1 MDKITVTKMVEE
13 HLEKLSISYTKDPG
27 YDYLKQI
34 CSNYKLT
41 NIDGFLKSDIYE
53 VFKGYFYLE
62 QLRQIPISDVCK
74 IIDCYRVMLDG
85 LDYDT
90 IDTFRTLFDVVEEN
104 DLEDISIEFLENK
117 VLFREKLLYKKLI
130 NATSMGFASSL
141 AMIKENYSS
150 ILPQMIKCLKLLKEY
165 PASTELFY
173 YLDIYHNVLNEV
185 DGAKFGEHAVKE
197 LTGKVNKKYTQE
209 VIKNSKYVKAMLG
222 LIKNI
227 PEFVHDEEQNEKRA
241 KKKVESE
248 AYALKNSMVLLKNAL
263 KCEEITNT
271 RQIISGIH
279 DEEIRYAVLQLID
292 EHNQAYSEKLDCKI
306 EELSNNSVSQYSK
319 ILADYNVSTNGYDI
333 TVIMHNSLSEVEHM
347 VGRLRKNR
355 LTDEMI
361 LYVLTFASYDKFME
375 IFDFV
380 DKKFLSIEYLKS
392 NLQIFWAENN
402 FMDIFKE
409 NIQFLTDNGIN
420 PKMFFDSPYLLFK
433 GEETFKNNIMILK
446 EYDLLKYLKTTD
458 NFEFLNTDGLVTK
471 IDMLLEFGYIE
482 FLKQDL
488 GLLNYTSFNRL
499 QVMKV
504 LGEVIKSKDELASIL
519 DSSNRFFVP
528 DNMIS
533 KYVGGEFNIIQR
545 SSDVSKITNCDLD
558 TFRTSSRTIEIDDVI
573 LSSHRLDRKIKEG
586 NSIIEAI
593 SSDPFITDDEF
604 NRICDVLKQKTNK

>member
-1 MDKITVTKMVEE
+1 MDKMTVTKMVEE

-347 VGRLRKNR
+347 VGRLHKNR
-355 LTDEMI
+355 LTNEMI

-420 PKMFFDSPYLLFK
+420 PKMFFNSPYLLFK

-471 IDMLLEFGYIE
+471 IDMLIEFGYIE

-504 LGEVIKSKDELASIL
+504 LGEVIKSKDELAGIL

-545 SSDVSKITNCDLD
+545 SSDESKITNCDLD

-573 LSSHRLDRKIKEG
+573 LSSHRLD
-586 NSIIEAI
+586 
-593 SSDPFITDDEF
+593 
-604 NRICDVLKQKTNK
+604 